1 VNPRAHRDLADG
13 IFHTPECVSSNSSS
27 NGRPA
32 PRRPF
37 WAGLSRRARLLLG
50 LLAAIAIGAALVAPV
65 VFRNSPSGSTCAK
78 TLAYKG
84 VEYTARTVPAT
95 AFVQSIA
102 IGVGIA
108 SGCGSTP
115 ANVNVRSVTG
125 IRPTVAIAVPT
136 DQTSI
141 YVRRGACAGVA
152 AARLVPCLRQ
162 R

>member
-1 VNPRAHRDLADG
+1 
-13 IFHTPECVSSNSSS
+13 VSSNNGSS

-32 PRRPF
+32 SRRPF
-37 WAGLSRRARLLLG
+37 WAGLPRRARLLLG
-50 LLAAIAIGAALVAPV
+50 LLAAILIGAALVAPV
-65 VFRNSPSGSTCAK
+65 VFRNGSGGSTCAK

-95 AFVQSIA
+95 GFVQSIA

-125 IRPTVAIAVPT
+125 IRSTVAIAVPT
-136 DQTSI
+136 DETSV
-141 YVRRGACAGVA
+141 YVRKGTCAGVA
-152 AARLVPCLRQ
+152 GARLLPCLRKS
-162 R
+162 

>member
-1 VNPRAHRDLADG
+1 
-13 IFHTPECVSSNSSS
+13 VSSNNST
-27 NGRPA
+27 NGRPV
-32 PRRPF
+32 PRRPL
-37 WAGLSRRARLLLG
+37 WAGLPRRARLLLG
-50 LLAAIAIGAALVAPV
+50 LLAALAIGAALVAPV
-65 VFRNSPSGSTCAK
+65 VFRNASGSSSCAK

-84 VEYTARTVPAT
+84 VEYTARAVPAT

-125 IRPTVAIAVPT
+125 IRPAVAVAVAT

-141 YVRRGACAGVA
+141 YVRRTTCADAA

>member
-1 VNPRAHRDLADG
+1 
-13 IFHTPECVSSNSSS
+13 VSSDSST

-32 PRRPF
+32 PRRPP

-50 LLAAIAIGAALVAPV
+50 LLATLTIGAVLVAPV
-65 VFRNSPSGSTCAK
+65 FFRGSSAGSTCAK

-84 VEYTARTVPAT
+84 VEYTARAVPAT

-108 SGCGSTP
+108 TGCGSTP

-125 IRPTVAIAVPT
+125 IRPGVAIAVPT
-136 DQTSI
+136 EQTSI
-141 YVRRGACAGVA
+141 YVRTGTCADVA
-152 AARLVPCLRQ
+152 AARLVRCLRE

>member
-1 VNPRAHRDLADG
+1 M
-13 IFHTPECVSSNSSS
+13 SSNNGSS

-32 PRRPF
+32 SRRPF
-37 WAGLSRRARLLLG
+37 WAGLPRRARLLLG
-50 LLAAIAIGAALVAPV
+50 LLAALVIGAALVAPV
-65 VFRNSPSGSTCAK
+65 VFRNGSGGSTCAK

-125 IRPTVAIAVPT
+125 IRSTVAIAVPT

-141 YVRRGACAGVA
+141 YVRKETCAGVA
-152 AARLVPCLRQ
+152 GARLLPCLRKS
-162 R
+162 

>member
-1 VNPRAHRDLADG
+1 
-13 IFHTPECVSSNSSS
+13 VSSNSST
-27 NGRPA
+27 NGRPE

-37 WAGLSRRARLLLG
+37 WAGLPRRARLLLG
-50 LLAAIAIGAALVAPV
+50 LLAALAIGGALVAPV
-65 VFRNSPSGSTCAK
+65 VFRTASGSSRCAK

-84 VEYTARTVPAT
+84 VEYTARVVPAT

-115 ANVNVRSVTG
+115 ANVNLRSVTG

-136 DQTSI
+136 EQTSI
-141 YVRRGACAGVA
+141 YVRSGTCAGVA
-152 AARLVPCLRQ
+152 AARLVPCLRT

>member
-1 VNPRAHRDLADG
+1 M
-13 IFHTPECVSSNSSS
+13 SSDSST

-32 PRRPF
+32 PRRPP

-50 LLAAIAIGAALVAPV
+50 LLATLTIGAVLIAPV
-65 VFRNSPSGSTCAK
+65 FFRGSSAGSTCAK

-115 ANVNVRSVTG
+115 TNVNVRSVTG
-125 IRPTVAIAVPT
+125 IRSTVAIAVPT
-136 DQTSI
+136 DQTSV
-141 YVRRGACAGVA
+141 YVRKGTCAGVA
-152 AARLVPCLRQ
+152 GARLLPCLRKS
-162 R
+162 

>member
-1 VNPRAHRDLADG
+1 M
-13 IFHTPECVSSNSSS
+13 SSNNST

-32 PRRPF
+32 PGRPP
-37 WAGLSRRARLLLG
+37 WTGLPRRARLLLG
-50 LLAAIAIGAALVAPV
+50 LLAALTIGAALVAPV
-65 VFRNSPSGSTCAK
+65 LFRNASGGGTCARR
-78 TLAYKG
+78 LAYEG
-84 VEYTARTVPAT
+84 VEYTARAVPAT

-102 IGVGIA
+102 IGVGIT

-115 ANVNVRSVTG
+115 ANVDVRSVAG

-141 YVRRGACAGVA
+141 YVRTGTCAGVA
-152 AARLVPCLRQ
+152 ATRLVPCLRQ

>member
-1 VNPRAHRDLADG
+1 M
-13 IFHTPECVSSNSSS
+13 SSNNST

-32 PRRPF
+32 PRRPL
-37 WAGLSRRARLLLG
+37 WTGLPRRARLLLG
-50 LLAAIAIGAALVAPV
+50 LLAALVIGAALVAPI
-65 VFRNSPSGSTCAK
+65 VFRNAPGSSTCAK
-78 TLAYKG
+78 TLSYKG
-84 VEYTARTVPAT
+84 VEYTARAVPAT

-102 IGVGIA
+102 IGVGTA

-125 IRPTVAIAVPT
+125 IRPTRAVALAT

-141 YVRRGACAGVA
+141 YVRTGTCAGVA
-152 AARLVPCLRQ
+152 AARLVPCLRE

>member
-1 VNPRAHRDLADG
+1 M
-13 IFHTPECVSSNSSS
+13 SSDSST

-32 PRRPF
+32 PRRPL

-50 LLAAIAIGAALVAPV
+50 LLATLTIGAVLVAPV
-65 VFRNSPSGSTCAK
+65 VFRGSSAGSTCAK
-78 TLAYKG
+78 TLVYEG
-84 VEYTARTVPAT
+84 SEYTARAVPAT

-108 SGCGSTP
+108 TGCGSTP

-125 IRPTVAIAVPT
+125 IRPGVAIAVPT
-136 DQTSI
+136 EQTSI
-141 YVRRGACAGVA
+141 YVRTGACTGVA
-152 AARLVPCLRQ
+152 AARLVRCLRE

>member
-1 VNPRAHRDLADG
+1 M
-13 IFHTPECVSSNSSS
+13 SSDNST

-32 PRRPF
+32 PRRPL

-50 LLAAIAIGAALVAPV
+50 LLAAIAIGSALVAPV
-65 VFRNSPSGSTCAK
+65 VFRNAPGGSTCAK

-84 VEYTARTVPAT
+84 VAYTARTVPAT
-95 AFVQSIA
+95 TFVQSIA

-115 ANVNVRSVTG
+115 ANVDVRSVQG
-125 IRPTVAIAVPT
+125 IRSTVAIAVPT

-141 YVRRGACAGVA
+141 YVRKGACAGA
-152 AARLVPCLRQ
+152 AGARLLSCLR
-162 R
+162 RS

>member
-1 VNPRAHRDLADG
+1 
-13 IFHTPECVSSNSSS
+13 VSSNNGSS

-32 PRRPF
+32 PRRPL
-37 WAGLSRRARLLLG
+37 WAGLPRRARLLLG
-50 LLAAIAIGAALVAPV
+50 LLAALLVGSALVAPV
-65 VFRNSPSGSTCAK
+65 VFRKAPGSSTCAK

-84 VEYTARTVPAT
+84 VEYTARAVPAT

-108 SGCGSTP
+108 SGCGSTA
-115 ANVNVRSVTG
+115 ANVDVRSVTG

-141 YVRRGACAGVA
+141 YVRKGTCTGVA
-152 AARLVPCLRQ
+152 AARLVACLRT

>member
-1 VNPRAHRDLADG
+1 
-13 IFHTPECVSSNSSS
+13 VSSNDST

-32 PRRPF
+32 PRRPP

-50 LLAAIAIGAALVAPV
+50 LLAALTIGAVLVAPV
-65 VFRNSPSGSTCAK
+65 LFRTAPGSSTCAK

-84 VEYTARTVPAT
+84 VGYTARAVPAT

-108 SGCGSTP
+108 SGCGSSP
-115 ANVNVRSVTG
+115 ANVDVRSLAG
-125 IRPTVAIAVPT
+125 IRPTLAVALPT

-141 YVRRGACAGVA
+141 YVRAGACAGVSP
-152 AARLVPCLRQ
+152 ARLVPCLRQ